1 MRYAL
6 MSPEQAAQRVRFF
19 DRYRSY
25 VINYNF
31 GRDLVGGYVDRE
43 SGAGA
48 SNDTRW
54 AVFSSLLAS
63 PRLPQDLFP
72 ASEQ

>member
-1 MRYAL
+1 

-19 DRYRSY
+19 DRYRTY

-31 GRDLVGGYVDRE
+31 GRDLAGGYVDRE

-48 SNDTRW
+48 SAETRW
-54 AVFSSLLAS
+54 KIFAGLLAS

-72 ASEQ
+72 ALEQ